1 MAASLKIL
9 IVEDNPADAELL
21 IRELRRAG
29 FDPEWSRVDTEPEYL
44 ASLNE
49 NLDGIL
55 SDYDMPQFNGLRALE
70 LLKERGLEVPFIIV
84 SGTIGEETA
93 VNAMKEG
100 AADYLLKDR
109 LARLGPAILHALEK
123 GRAHRERK
131 QAEEA
136 LRESEHK
143 YRHLF
148 ESLTDAAFLIDAM
161 NGRIL
166 DGNPQAEVLLGLA
179 RTKVL
184 GANLADFFPMEESGV
199 PLRRILDLNQPG
211 GSKTESLV
219 TRNDGANIPVE
230 CSARPII
237 LHGRQLILVL
247 MSDITEKNR
256 TEAQLF
262 RAQRMDTI
270 GTLAGGIAHDL
281 NNVFGPII
289 MAVDLFKLTM
299 KDPREVEILEMLDA
313 SAQRGAEM
321 VKQVLFFARGLT
333 GPRELIDPA
342 QLVAELGKLAHD
354 TFPKAIALET
364 YSLDGTW
371 KIPGNR
377 TQLYQILLNLSV
389 NARDAMP
396 NGGKLKITA
405 RNARIDGQVAAK
417 HPNVMA
423 GNFVVLE
430 VADTGEGIPPQ
441 FLDKIFE
448 PFFTTKEL
456 GKGTGLGLSSSM
468 AIVRSHGGFIAV
480 ESVQGWG
487 TVFRVHLPAEEQRA
501 TVSVASAMNELP
513 RGSGELILIIDDE
526 AAIRSFASQ
535 TLEAFGYRVMTASDG
550 SEGTV
555 RFAQHQSEIA
565 AVITDMAM
573 PVMDGA
579 ATIRELTRIDPG
591 VKIIAASGLSA
602 SGVERAAGEGV
613 RHFLAKP
620 FSAETM
626 LKMLSDLLHAS
637 NEV

>member
-1 MAASLKIL
+1 MAVSLKIL

-44 ASLNE
+44 A
-49 NLDGIL
+49 NLSGDLDVIL

-70 LLKERGLEVPFIIV
+70 LLKERRLEIPFIIV

-93 VNAMKEG
+93 VAAMKKG

-109 LARLGPAILHALEK
+109 LARLGPAIQHALEE

-148 ESLTDAAFLIDAM
+148 ESLTDAVFLIDAR

-166 DGNPQAEVLLGLA
+166 DGNPQSETLLGLA
-179 RTKVL
+179 RSEIM
-184 GANLADFFPMEESGV
+184 GANLAKFFPSEESGAS
-199 PLRRILDLNQPG
+199 LRRMLNFNQAG
-211 GSKTESLV
+211 GRKIESV
-219 TRNDGANIPVE
+219 ITRKDGARIPVE
-230 CSARPII
+230 CSARPIT
-237 LHGRQLILVL
+237 LHGHQLILVL
-247 MSDITEKNR
+247 MGDITEKNR

-299 KDPREVEILEMLDA
+299 KDPREIEILEMVDS

-321 VKQVLFFARGLT
+321 VKQVLYFARGLE
-333 GPRELIDPA
+333 GQRESIDPA
-342 QLVAELGKLAHD
+342 ALVEELQRLIHD
-354 TFPKAIALET
+354 TFPKSISLE
-364 YSLDGTW
+364 SFSVEGTS
-371 KIPGNR
+371 KFSGNR
-377 TQLYQILLNLSV
+377 TQIYQVLLNLCV

-396 NGGKLKITA
+396 NGGRLKISA
-405 RNARIDGQVAAK
+405 RNAPIDEQVAAK
-417 HPNVMA
+417 YPNVLA

-430 VADTGEGIPPQ
+430 VADSGEGIPPQ
-441 FLDKIFE
+441 IMDKIFE
-448 PFFTTKEL
+448 PFFTTKEV
-456 GKGTGLGLSSSM
+456 GKGTGLGLSSST

-487 TVFRVHLPAEEQRA
+487 TVFRVHLPAEEKQA
-501 TVSVASAMNELP
+501 MASMASVMEKLP
-513 RGSGELILIIDDE
+513 RGWGELILIIDDE
-526 AAIRSFASQ
+526 AAIRSLASQ
-535 TLEAFGYRVMTASDG
+535 ALEAFGYRVMTASDG
-550 SEGTV
+550 SEGIA
-555 RFAQHQSEIA
+555 RFAQHKNEIA
-565 AVITDMAM
+565 VVITDMAM

-579 ATIRELTRIDPG
+579 ATIRELIRIDPG

-602 SGVERAAGEGV
+602 KGVEGAAGEGV
-613 RHFLAKP
+613 RHYLAKP

-626 LKMLSDLLHAS
+626 LKMLNELLHPS
-637 NEV
+637 NQV

>member
-29 FDPEWSRVDTEPEYL
+29 FDPEWSRVDTEPGYL
-44 ASLNE
+44 A
-49 NLDGIL
+49 NLSGDLDVIL

-70 LLKERGLEVPFIIV
+70 LLKERRLEIPFIIV

-93 VNAMKEG
+93 VTAMKEG

-109 LARLGPAILHALEK
+109 LARLGPAIQHALEN

-131 QAEEA
+131 QAEVA

-148 ESLTDAAFLIDAM
+148 ESLADAVFLIDAR

-179 RTKVL
+179 RAEIM
-184 GANLADFFPMEESGV
+184 GANLANFFPMEESGV
-199 PLRRILDLNQPG
+199 PLRRMLDFNQSG
-211 GSKTESLV
+211 ARKTEWV
-219 TRNDGANIPVE
+219 ITRKDGAHIPVE
-230 CSARPII
+230 CSARPIT
-237 LHGRQLILVL
+237 LHGHQLILVL
-247 MSDITEKNR
+247 MGDITEKNR

-299 KDPREVEILEMLDA
+299 EDPRELEILEMVDS

-321 VKQVLFFARGLT
+321 VKQVLYFARGLE
-333 GPRELIDPA
+333 GRRELIGSA
-342 QLVAELGKLAHD
+342 ALVDELQKLVHD
-354 TFPKAIALET
+354 TFPKSISLET
-364 YSLDGTW
+364 FSVEGTS
-371 KIPGNR
+371 KFSGNR
-377 TQLYQILLNLSV
+377 TQIYQVLLNLCV

-396 NGGKLKITA
+396 NGGKLKISA
-405 RNARIDGQVAAK
+405 RNAQIDEQAAAK
-417 HPNVMA
+417 YPNVLA
-423 GNFVVLE
+423 GHFVVLE
-430 VADTGEGIPPQ
+430 VADSGEGIPPQ
-441 FLDKIFE
+441 ILDKIFE
-448 PFFTTKEL
+448 PFFTTKEV
-456 GKGTGLGLSSSM
+456 GKGTGLGLSSST

-480 ESVQGWG
+480 ESVQAWG
-487 TVFRVHLPAEEQRA
+487 TIFRVHLPAEEKQA
-501 TVSVASAMNELP
+501 TASIASVMEKLP
-513 RGSGELILIIDDE
+513 RGWGELILIIDDE
-526 AAIRSFASQ
+526 AAIRSLASQ
-535 TLEAFGYRVMTASDG
+535 ALEAFGYRVMTAADG
-550 SEGTV
+550 SEGIA
-555 RFAQHQSEIA
+555 RFAEHKNEIA

-602 SGVERAAGEGV
+602 KGVESAAGEGV

-626 LKMLSDLLHAS
+626 LKMLSELLHPS
-637 NEV
+637 N